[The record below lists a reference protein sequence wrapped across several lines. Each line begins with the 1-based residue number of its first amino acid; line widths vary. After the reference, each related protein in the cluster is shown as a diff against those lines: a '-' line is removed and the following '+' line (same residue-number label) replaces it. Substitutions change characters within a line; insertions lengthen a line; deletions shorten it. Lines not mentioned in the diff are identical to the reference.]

1 MLLLKPTR
9 EEKEP
14 KQPIVNDRDAIESV
28 VEFGGLAVPKTIIPL
43 WSTIWGMVLWMNVAL
58 QPLPPCLLPNNSIS
72 RVSEMLKRPGS
83 LRPGIP
89 KTQFSK
95 QMRNE
100 KGREMPIVKDRRYRE
115 RCRFHALGDLP
126 VMDNDL
132 RCSQWTWRCN
142 PSSHADSLRHR

>member
-1 MLLLKPTR
+1 MTKKRNSHGAGMLEMLPLKPTR

-28 VEFGGLAVPKTIIPL
+28 VEFGGLAVPKTIILL
-43 WSTIWGMVLWMNVAL
+43 WSTIWGILWMNVAL
-58 QPLPPCLLPNNSIS
+58 QPLPPCLLPSNSMA
-72 RVSEMLKRPGS
+72 RVLEMLKRPGS

-100 KGREMPIVKDRRYRE
+100 KGREKPIAKDRDGIESVVVFMPRVI
-115 RCRFHALGDLP
+115 FL
-126 VMDNDL
+126 
-132 RCSQWTWRCN
+132 SWTTI
-142 PSSHADSLRHR
+142 

>member
-1 MLLLKPTR
+1 MTKKRNSHGPGMLEMLLLKLMR

-43 WSTIWGMVLWMNVAL
+43 LPTIWGMVLWMNMAL
-58 QPLPPCLLPNNSIS
+58 QPLPLCLLLNNSMT

-89 KTQFSK
+89 NTQFSK
-95 QMRNE
+95 QMRTE
-100 KGREMPIVKDRRYRE
+100 KGREKPIVKDRDGFESVVVFMPRVI
-115 RCRFHALGDLP
+115 FL
-126 VMDNDL
+126 
-132 RCSQWTWRCN
+132 SWTTI
-142 PSSHADSLRHR
+142 

>member
-1 MLLLKPTR
+1 MLKKRDSHGAGILEMLVLKPTR
-9 EEKEP
+9 EEKEQ
-14 KQPIVNDRDAIESV
+14 KQPIVNDRDATESV

-58 QPLPPCLLPNNSIS
+58 QPLPPCLLPNNSMT

-100 KGREMPIVKDRRYRE
+100 KGREKPIVKDRDGIE
-115 RCRFHALGDLP
+115 SVVVFMP
-126 VMDNDL
+126 WVIFQ
-132 RCSQWTWRCN
+132 SWTTI
-142 PSSHADSLRHR
+142 

>member
-1 MLLLKPTR
+1 MLEMLPLKPTR
-9 EEKEP
+9 EEKEQ
-14 KQPIVNDRDAIESV
+14 KQPIVNDKDATESV

-43 WSTIWGMVLWMNVAL
+43 WPTIWGMVLWMNVAL
-58 QPLPPCLLPNNSIS
+58 QPLPPCLLPNNSLT

-100 KGREMPIVKDRRYRE
+100 KGREKPIAKDRDGIESVVVFMPRVI
-115 RCRFHALGDLP
+115 FL
-126 VMDNDL
+126 
-132 RCSQWTWRCN
+132 SWTTI
-142 PSSHADSLRHR
+142 